1 MSTAE
6 GGGNI
11 VTDGLVLLL
20 DAANTKSYVSG
31 STIWND
37 LSRSGNNGSL
47 INGPTFNS
55 LNGGSIV
62 FDGSNDFIEGT
73 ITVPTSFTFNVWL
86 KMTSY
91 GLYAPEFNIW
101 PIYGGNRGWGIFSF
115 VLGSSG
121 GYIGTD
127 VATRFIPSDL
137 IGFYNL
143 NIIQNLSFSYGSG
156 IGTLYKNGVF
166 FKSKSM
172 TAPGYVGQL
181 KT

>member
-1 MSTAE
+1 
-6 GGGNI
+6 
-11 VTDGLVLLL
+11 
-20 DAANTKSYVSG
+20 
-31 STIWND
+31 
-37 LSRSGNNGSL
+37 
-47 INGPTFNS
+47 
-55 LNGGSIV
+55 
-62 FDGSNDFIEGT
+62 
-73 ITVPTSFTFNVWL
+73 
-86 KMTSY
+86 MTSY

-181 KT
+181 KTYTLFSNPTYAAGNLYNTQFYNRALSASEILQNFNATRSRFGI